1 MYNVMSSSNKF
12 SCQKPYLLI
21 IDVFWREMA
30 RLIKQ
35 CKSELIRQGSVIVKV
50 EDFFLTFAYKI
61 TSRSL

>member
-1 MYNVMSSSNKF
+1 MYYVMSSSNKF

-50 EDFFLTFAYKI
+50 EDFFLMFA
-61 TSRSL
+61 